1 MPVPKPESGE
11 SKEDYIA
18 KCEKFL
24 HDENKTRDEKRPNDQ
39 ISAICFEQWREYART
54 LGICGEPIPILR
66 SFEKDGKKYVYGY
79 AAIFNTPDAFGT
91 VMTREVVDASIPHLT
106 KFPATRFMHR
116 DPFAQIVFN
125 RQVDGFGTFVD
136 EHGFH
141 VLCEVYDHKENE
153 WSMVQRGGW
162 GFSFGFFPSPDSSGF
177 ENRTTPDGRT
187 LPHFVNGLIYEVSV
201 VDTPAHEDAVA
212 YAMRRMIDG
221 HKGGNFM
228 ANEKQR
234 YVPVGDV
241 EEKLGTGGYACK
253 VGDEWKLPIHDA
265 AHCRNAMARYNQA
278 EGCQT
283 SEVKAR
289 ICSAAKHFGID
300 NAFEKGGFCYKGEE
314 RKMSNKDEMEQ
325 WLKDAE
331 KRIFDK
337 VTEAINSKKT
347 TVSMEDSLKAM
358 EERVMKALD
367 AKLAEKKE
375 PSQVEKTF
383 GDVQHKIESLDKKIE
398 KLRSLEKSLKAEG
411 EDNSNLVTRITELE
425 KQKDDLASTIIKS
438 VEDVVE
444 RKLGKVDE
452 RLAAIENIPDL
463 RSPATTG
470 EKPVR
475 RGMGGFG
482 EMLEECRRGA

>member
-1 MPVPKPESGE
+1 MPIPKPETGE
-11 SKEDYIA
+11 SKEDYLA
-18 KCEKFL
+18 KCHKFL
-24 HDENKTRDEKRPNDQ
+24 HDENKTRDEKRPDDQ
-39 ISAICFEQWREYART
+39 ISAICYEQWREYAR
-54 LGICGEPIPILR
+54 GYGFDGEPIPILR

-91 VMTREVVDASIPHLT
+91 VMTREVVDSSIPHLT
-106 KFPATRFMHR
+106 KFPAARFMHR

-162 GFSFGFFPSPDSSGF
+162 GFSFGFFPNPNSSGF

-187 LPHFVNGLIYEVSV
+187 LPHFANGLIYEVSV

-221 HKGGNFM
+221 HKGGNFVT
-228 ANEKQR
+228 NDKGVEKSM
-234 YVPVGDV
+234 
-241 EEKLGTGGYACK
+241 EKK
-253 VGDEWKLPIHDA
+253 E
-265 AHCRNAMARYNQA
+265 
-278 EGCQT
+278 
-283 SEVKAR
+283 
-289 ICSAAKHFGID
+289 
-300 NAFEKGGFCYKGEE
+300 
-314 RKMSNKDEMEQ
+314 EMEQ

-337 VTEAINSKKT
+337 VTEAINAKKT
-347 TVSMEDSLKAM
+347 TVDVETSLKAM
-358 EERVMKALD
+358 EERILIVVKE
-367 AKLAEKKE
+367 KLAEKKE
-375 PSQVEKTF
+375 PTQVEKTL
-383 GDVQHKIESLDKKIE
+383 GTVQKNVNDLHAKVE
-398 KLRSLEKSLKAEG
+398 KLRDLEKRLKEEG
-411 EDNSNLVTRITELE
+411 EDVTSVQTRITQLE
-425 KQKDDLASTIIKS
+425 KQSEDIIKS
-438 VEDVVE
+438 VESVVE

-463 RSPATTG
+463 RSPATMG
-470 EKPVR
+470 EKPSVH

-482 EMLEECRRGA
+482 EMLEAARRGTQ

>member
-1 MPVPKPESGE
+1 MPVPKPETGE
-11 SKEDYIA
+11 SKEDYLA
-18 KCEKFL
+18 KCHKFL
-24 HDENKTRDEKRPNDQ
+24 HDENKARDEKRPDDQ
-39 ISAICFEQWREYART
+39 ISAICYEQWREYAREV
-54 LGICGEPIPILR
+54 GFESEPIPLLR
-66 SFEKDGKKYVYGY
+66 SFESDGKRYVYGY
-79 AAIFNTPDAFGT
+79 AAIFDSPDFFGT
-91 VMTREVVDASIPHLT
+91 TMTKGVVEDSLPHLR
-106 KFPATRFMHR
+106 KFPAVRFMHR
-116 DPFAQIVFN
+116 EPFGQIVFDKD
-125 RQVDGFGTFVD
+125 VDGIKTFVG
-136 EHGFH
+136 ENGFH
-141 VLCEVYDHKENE
+141 VLCEIYPEAETQWN
-153 WSMVQRGGW
+153 MVTRGSW
-162 GFSFGFFPSPDSSGF
+162 GFSYGFMPDVKGGGVDH
-177 ENRTTPDGRT
+177 EGR
-187 LPHFVNGLIYEVSV
+187 FVKGVLYEVSV
-201 VDTPAHEDAVA
+201 VDSPAHEDAVA
-212 YAMRRMIDG
+212 YVMRRMIDG
-221 HKGGNFM
+221 HKGGNFVT
-228 ANEKQR
+228 NERITAEEEKRLSDSSFACIVGSGDNKQR
-234 YVPVGDV
+234 
-241 EEKLGTGGYACK
+241 
-253 VGDEWKLPIHDA
+253 KLPINDA

-283 SEVKAR
+283 AEVKAK
-289 ICSAAKHFGID
+289 ICSAARKFGID
-300 NAFEKGGFCYKGEE
+300 NAFEKGGFCYKGVEKSME
-314 RKMSNKDEMEQ
+314 NKEEMEQ

-337 VTEAINSKKT
+337 VTEAINAKKT

-398 KLRSLEKSLKAEG
+398 KLRGLEKTLKAEG
-411 EDNSNLVTRITELE
+411 EDNSNLVARITEIE
-425 KQKDDLASTIIKS
+425 KQRDDLASTIIKS

-482 EMLEECRRGA
+482 DMLEASRRGTQ